1 MIERKR
7 QDCDLDRPE
16 RLSLRKP
23 KNASWRGVLGVVVAQ
38 LFAIQVLCAN
48 IIATQMAFDGLS
60 TVSAICH
67 GGDLPTDG
75 KPSPNG
81 HLQHAACAI
90 CTFAAAVPPLPR
102 EETRA
107 PALTAGVA
115 IFEYALYRFV
125 GRSDIRTPRSSQ
137 GPPQTV

>member
-1 MIERKR
+1 VSERKR
-7 QDCDLDRPE
+7 QDRDLDRPE

-23 KNASWRGVLGVVVAQ
+23 KKASWRGVLGVVVAQ

-48 IIATQMAFDGLS
+48 IVATQMAFDGLS

-90 CTFAAAVPPLPR
+90 CTFAAGVPTLPG

-107 PALTAGVA
+107 AALTESVA
-115 IFEYALYRFV
+115 IFEYALYWFV
-125 GRSDIRTPRSSQ
+125 GKSDIRTPRSSR